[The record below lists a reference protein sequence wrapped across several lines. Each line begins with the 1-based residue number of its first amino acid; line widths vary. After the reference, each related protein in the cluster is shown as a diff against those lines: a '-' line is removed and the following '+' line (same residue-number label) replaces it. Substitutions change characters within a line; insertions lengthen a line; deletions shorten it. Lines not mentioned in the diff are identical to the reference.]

1 MGKMVNTVCGP
12 VSVDDLGITLMHEH
26 FIFGYPGYQGDVTC
40 GPFKKDEAL
49 KNCIE
54 VVEEMMA
61 LGLKTVVDATPN
73 ECGRDPLF
81 LKEVSEKTGLNI
93 ICASGY
99 YYEGEGAPAYF
110 KQRAGLGDIAP
121 EIYEMFKKE
130 VTEGIA
136 DTGIKAGVFKLAS
149 SKNEIT
155 DYEMV
160 FFKAAARVSRE
171 EGIPIITHTQEGTM
185 GPEQAQLLISEGVD
199 PNRIMIGHMGGST
212 DLDYHL
218 RTLEQGVYIAFD
230 RFGLQGLVGCPM
242 DDRRIAC
249 IAGLISAGYVEKI
262 MLSHDVILHWLGRPT
277 QVPEA
282 ALPLIANWNWGHIF
296 KNIIPAFK
304 KAGITE
310 EQIHTILVENPKKF
324 FSY

>member
-1 MGKMVNTVCGP
+1 
-12 VSVDDLGITLMHEH
+12 
-26 FIFGYPGYQGDVTC
+26 
-40 GPFKKDEAL
+40 
-49 KNCIE
+49 
-54 VVEEMMA
+54 
-61 LGLKTVVDATPN
+61 
-73 ECGRDPLF
+73 
-81 LKEVSEKTGLNI
+81 
-93 ICASGY
+93 
-99 YYEGEGAPAYF
+99 
-110 KQRAGLGDIAP
+110 
-121 EIYEMFKKE
+121 MFKKE

-262 MLSHDVILHWLGRPT
+262 MLSHDVILHFGETNAGTGGSSSAHCQLELG
-277 QVPEA
+277 A
-282 ALPLIANWNWGHIF
+282 HI
-296 KNIIPAFK
+296 
-304 KAGITE
+304 
-310 EQIHTILVENPKKF
+310 
-324 FSY
+324 